1 MCKEITKINGFN
13 CYSIVEMN
21 TTCEKPHVSLF
32 EMLKMKNNA
41 INSFTACCAFKKSL
55 GS

>member
-1 MCKEITKINGFN
+1 MCKEITKIDGFN
-13 CYSIVEMN
+13 LIVEMN
-21 TTCEKPHVSLF
+21 ATCEKPHVSLF